1 MGMLLQGKAR
11 PGLRAAYLEVEE
23 NQSRDGQQD
32 VEQRHSRCD
41 LRVYYTFYFHFSRA
55 TQKNVSTNSRKES

>member
-32 VEQRHSRCD
+32 VEQRHSRCGI
-41 LRVYYTFYFHFSRA
+41 YYSFYFYFSLA